1 MVLYVG
7 AGRGAPYLTFDT
19 ASDSIMPIEI
29 YLSYSQTSPNKLTGT
44 VVLSNGKKLTESN
57 SAINIPSGMCI
68 TGFSTMPAAKTA
80 NVPLNRLVKIPNG
93 ITDIY
98 AVFKT
103 VSNTVTMS
111 LYNSSAEPN
120 VVNKTSY
127 ITSAGSL
134 SGTFRGEVSVTNPSI
149 TFYFNGVPTFN
160 YVYIQKFSRHYY
172 VTAIT
177 NISNNLWR
185 ADLKC
190 DVLMSFK
197 SEILNLYCV
206 IARQENAYN
215 DNLIDGELLQENGE
229 TVTYETI
236 NNTVLNV
243 HDSDAASFVSRN
255 YVLVAVGG

>member
-1 MVLYVG
+1 MILYV
-7 AGRGAPYLTFDT
+7 RGDTVAPYLIFDT
-19 ASDSIMPIEI
+19 SPYDYDPVSIH
-29 YLSYSQTSPNKLTGT
+29 LSYDPAVPNKLEGT
-44 VVLSNGKKLTESN
+44 LTASNGQVYTQSN
-57 SAINIPSGMCI
+57 TNINIHSGKYI
-68 TGFSTMPAAKTA
+68 AGFSTIDDATTA
-80 NVPLNRLVKIPNG
+80 NVPLNRTVKISRD
-93 ITDIY
+93 TRYIY
-98 AVFKT
+98 AVFRN
-103 VSNTVTMS
+103 VSNTVNVS
-111 LYNSSAEPN
+111 LYNSSAESN

-160 YVYIQKFSRHYY
+160 YVYIQKFSRYYY

-197 SEILNLYCV
+197 NEILNLYCV

-215 DNLIDGELLQENGE
+215 DNLIDDKLLQENGE

-236 NNTVLNV
+236 NNTVLNAQ
-243 HDSDAASFVSRN
+243 DTDPEAFTSRN